1 MDSFYNN
8 LIQEHAQI
16 NKAQIHFG
24 NSSSDKQN
32 SLLNCAVSDKVIQDV
47 MTKFLK
53 YPNIKTEFKHI
64 VARDKELFI
73 FKEGT
78 KCLRKYVISSK
89 FITLPDTN
97 TTVCLTTEKN
107 EKLREIAFPSSNQ
120 YQKNVNCNEYIFT
133 IHEKIKL
140 IIHMENNTNVV
151 FLDIIVDDYIDTTVQ
166 YLKGDIINQITQI
179 LCK

>member
-73 FKEGT
+73 LK
-78 KCLRKYVISSK
+78 K
-89 FITLPDTN
+89 
-97 TTVCLTTEKN
+97 
-107 EKLREIAFPSSNQ
+107 AQ
-120 YQKNVNCNEYIFT
+120 NV
-133 IHEKIKL
+133 
-140 IIHMENNTNVV
+140 
-151 FLDIIVDDYIDTTVQ
+151 
-166 YLKGDIINQITQI
+166 
-179 LCK
+179 